1 MTSGEL
7 TERVLKRVGEDHDA
21 PVYYKPSEVLDALN
35 AAQRLFCLL
44 TLCLETSDTLALTG
58 TTTFYN
64 LLSSFSDFLLPL
76 RVQVVDGD
84 KVRPGH
90 LASFDSLSDTWQ
102 ADAGDPERY
111 NVLGMDLLA
120 ITPRP
125 ASTSTSL
132 TITYAQC
139 PARMTGE
146 SDTPEIPTEYH
157 PCLIDGAVV
166 QLRAKE
172 GGQEFQKVLP
182 AWGNFLNEAVKMA
195 EYVRGRMA
203 GRGYDRA
210 PFELD
215 KWQNRQKSA
224 SKS

>member
-7 TERVLKRVGEDHDA
+7 IERVLKRVGEDTTT
-21 PVYYKPSEVLDALN
+21 PVYYRASEVLDALN

-44 TLCLETSDTLALTG
+44 TLCLETSDTLALTA
-58 TTTFYN
+58 TTTFYH
-64 LLSSFSDFLLPL
+64 LLTSFSDFLMPL
-76 RVQVVDGD
+76 QVDVVDGS

-90 LASFDSLSDTWQ
+90 LTSFDSLSDTWQ

-111 NVLGMDLLA
+111 DVLGMDLLA

-125 ASTSTSL
+125 AASGTSL

-139 PARMTGE
+139 PTRMTGE
-146 SDTPEIPTEYH
+146 NATPEIPAEYH

-172 GGQEFQKVLP
+172 GGQEFGKVLP

-195 EYVRGRMA
+195 EYVRVRMA

-210 PFELD
+210 PFELS
-215 KWQNRQKSA
+215 KWQSRQKSA
-224 SKS
+224 KT